1 MIRIGISACVLGN
14 PVRFDGGHKRSD
26 FVSNELSR
34 HFNFLPICPEQAI
47 GMGIPRPTIRLV
59 GDPDSPSVV
68 GSKDSSI
75 NVTEQLSLYS
85 KTTVSN
91 LPDIAG
97 YLLCAKSPTCGMERV
112 PVYGENGLS
121 KGKLGVGVFAR
132 ILMTAHP
139 NLPIEED
146 GRLND
151 PLLRENFVMRVIAY
165 HQWLTLSAAQIT
177 AQTLQQFHRQHKFL
191 LLAHEPKTYRD
202 LGPVV
207 AAVTADNINETSE
220 HYIRQFMAGL
230 KKPASRK
237 NHTNVLMHI
246 QR

>member
-59 GDPDSPSVV
+59 GDPTPFRGWQQGFLYQCDRATP
-68 GSKDSSI
+68 
-75 NVTEQLSLYS
+75 LYS

-121 KGKLGVGVFAR
+121 KEQAWRGCVCKNSDDSAPQSANR
-132 ILMTAHP
+132 R
-139 NLPIEED
+139 
-146 GRLND
+146 GRST
-151 PLLRENFVMRVIAY
+151 E
-165 HQWLTLSAAQIT
+165 
-177 AQTLQQFHRQHKFL
+177 
-191 LLAHEPKTYRD
+191 
-202 LGPVV
+202 
-207 AAVTADNINETSE
+207 
-220 HYIRQFMAGL
+220 
-230 KKPASRK
+230 
-237 NHTNVLMHI
+237 
-246 QR
+246 